1 MDFRFKHFVRA
12 DGRPFANCPL
22 LFGVGVHG
30 DGLTYVR
37 MDFSTVKPT
46 PEELDDWAWIQ
57 AEILNLTCRMCAK
70 PALQKCGGCGV
81 VPYCSKACQTQH
93 WKKPAGAHKGEC
105 AAFAALKKKK
115 QAEGGH

>member
-22 LFGVGVHG
+22 LFGVGAFGV
-30 DGLTYVR
+30 LTR
-37 MDFSTVKPT
+37 RS
-46 PEELDDWAWIQ
+46 
-57 AEILNLTCRMCAK
+57 
-70 PALQKCGGCGV
+70 ALKCGGCGV